1 MYLRQAETR
10 QHRAGRDL
18 KLAASRGRRDDTR
31 DPADDTRVWMDDTRT
46 TGLRPQDA
54 VKASFPTLKVGKEAF
69 TERDQAPAADFRSAA
84 RAVLSHGS
92 DSSGRPK
99 WPYAAV
105 GA

>member
-1 MYLRQAETR
+1 MFG
-10 QHRAGRDL
+10 GRTPSYGPDH
-18 KLAASRGRRDDTR
+18 ASSGSNH
-31 DPADDTRVWMDDTRT
+31 ANHV
-46 TGLRPQDA
+46 
-54 VKASFPTLKVGKEAF
+54 VKASFPTLKIGKEAF

-84 RAVLSHGS
+84 RAVLSHGR